1 MTPYRVAI
9 VGSRNYPRM
18 ELVRQCIDRLASH
31 FAARGR
37 GLVVVSGTEPT
48 PSRLDYCVD
57 SAAIHYARFIGLET
71 VVFEADWNGMGKGAG
86 RARNTLIVNN
96 SDGVCAW
103 WDGVSKGAGDSVEK
117 ALRRG
122 NLRKVYDTDGNE
134 VSRERIEEAL
144 RRCYTTGVT

>member
-18 ELVRQCIDRLASH
+18 ELIRQCIDRLASY

-48 PSRLDYCVD
+48 PERLDYCVD

-86 RARNTLIVNN
+86 RARNTLIVNQ
-96 SDGVCAW
+96 SDGVVAFW
-103 WDGVSKGAGDSVEK
+103 RIGSKGTADSIEK
-117 ALRRG
+117 AFRRG
-122 NLRKVYDTDGNE
+122 NLRKVYGPDGNE
-134 VSRERIEEAL
+134 VDDAWIGEAL
-144 RRCYTTGVT
+144 RRCYNTGVL